1 MYPIDS
7 FLIWYFVSVACPMA
21 LGIWWAFMTRR
32 TWLRQNLIVAM
43 VLFVAFSVIWLWVA
57 LTTNED
63 VPDPSWTDYIWDV
76 IGFLALVPA
85 SFVVSDGDDFLIMK
99 VIIVLGVDSLFWG
112 FISVLIYRTF
122 RWWVQ
127 KRQFTAPTTALE
139 PTATTP

>member
-1 MYPIDS
+1 
-7 FLIWYFVSVACPMA
+7 MA